1 MNEVLIFAGT
11 TEGRKLSECLAASG
25 IYHIICVATE
35 YGEIVLKANPFMTVH
50 RGRMD
55 EEQIK
60 EFIQNGKFKA
70 VVDATHPYADIVTE
84 NIKMAMEGMKIPY
97 LRLKREMDL
106 VQKEDNVFYFESNE
120 ACAKALEEIKGNILL
135 TTGSK
140 ELVKYCVSENIRS
153 RLFVRVLPGLESLS
167 LCIEQGIKGKQII
180 AMQGPFTTEMNEAM
194 IRQYGISCLVT
205 KQSGASGGYF
215 EK

>member
-1 MNEVLIFAGT
+1 MNEILIFAGT
-11 TEGRKLSECLAASG
+11 TEGRKMSECLAASG
-25 IYHIICVATE
+25 IYHTICVATE
-35 YGEIVLKANPFMTVH
+35 YGEIVLKENLFMTVH

-55 EEQIK
+55 GDQIK

-84 NIKMAMEGMKIPY
+84 NIKTAMEGMNIPY
-97 LRLKREMDL
+97 LRLKREMDFS
-106 VQKEDNVFYFESNE
+106 QKEDNVFCFKSNE
-120 ACAKALEEIKGNILL
+120 ACAKALEEIQGNILL

-140 ELVKYCVSENIRS
+140 ELVKYCVSENIKS

-180 AMQGPFTTEMNEAM
+180 AMQGPFSTEMNEAM
-194 IRQYGISCLVT
+194 IRQY
-205 KQSGASGGYF
+205 
-215 EK
+215 

>member
-140 ELVKYCVSENIRS
+140 EHSIMD
-153 RLFVRVLPGLESLS
+153 LPT
-167 LCIEQGIKGKQII
+167 QI
-180 AMQGPFTTEMNEAM
+180 
-194 IRQYGISCLVT
+194 S
-205 KQSGASGGYF
+205 
-215 EK
+215 